1 MLEKPSKGL
10 TYSLAKAFSWRQE
23 LLFYGY
29 WQPKKREKITDVFIF
44 FSVKVENCNTKQGDI
59 MSHTDFK
66 KQHLSDIAD
75 TSST

>member
-1 MLEKPSKGL
+1 M
-10 TYSLAKAFSWRQE
+10 YF
-23 LLFYGY
+23 F
-29 WQPKKREKITDVFIF
+29 F